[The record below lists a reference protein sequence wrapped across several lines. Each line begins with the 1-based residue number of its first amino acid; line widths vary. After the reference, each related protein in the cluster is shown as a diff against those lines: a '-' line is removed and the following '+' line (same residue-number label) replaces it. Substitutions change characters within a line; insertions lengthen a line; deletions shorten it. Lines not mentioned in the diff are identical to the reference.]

1 VKWAHEVEKRREDF
15 MGYLRSWKGIL
26 LGGLA
31 VFVVLWPLLYPEKF
45 YLHVGILLLIH
56 VIGAISL
63 NLIMRT
69 GLLSFIHPAFMGIGA
84 YTSALLVMRAGL
96 PFAIAFPLAGIVP
109 GIVSSIVGPILLR
122 LKGVYFVLITFVSG
136 EVIRLVFVNN
146 QSLFGGSNGI
156 YDIPSARLGF
166 FELSTKISVYY
177 FTLAVTLIICAACI
191 SLIKSEFGRALNT
204 INENDILAECTGVNT
219 LKYKAFAFILGAIMV
234 GLAGS
239 IYAHYTR
246 YIAPIDF
253 TWRLGLDFIAY
264 NVLGGIFAAWG
275 PIIGTVILVP
285 LPEFLRGAVQYQWIL
300 YSIIIILVIRFM
312 PEGLASVHYTIARIK
327 RLGKVGT
334 AQGL

>member
-1 VKWAHEVEKRREDF
+1 

-26 LGGLA
+26 LSGVVL
-31 VFVVLWPLLYPEKF
+31 FVVLWPLVYPEKF

-56 VIGAISL
+56 LIGAISL
-63 NLIMRT
+63 NLTMRT

-96 PFAIAFPLAGIVP
+96 PFTIAFPLAGIVP
-109 GIVSSIVGPILLR
+109 GIVSLVLGPILLR

-146 QSLFGGSNGI
+146 QSLLGGSNGI

-166 FELSTKISVYY
+166 LSLSFELSSKISVYY
-177 FTLAVTLIICAACI
+177 FTLAVALIICAACI
-191 SLIKSEFGRALNT
+191 SLIRSEFGRALNT
-204 INENDILAECTGVNT
+204 INENDVLAECTGVNT
-219 LKYKAFAFILGAIMV
+219 LKYRIFAFTLGAIMV

-239 IYAHYTR
+239 IYAHYIR

-275 PIIGTVILVP
+275 PIIGTILLVP
-285 LPEFLRGAVQYQWIL
+285 LPEFLRSAVEYQWIL

-312 PEGLASVHYTIARIK
+312 PEGLARVPYAIARVLG
-327 RLGKVGT
+327 LGKAGT
-334 AQGL
+334 AKGL

>member
-1 VKWAHEVEKRREDF
+1 

-26 LGGLA
+26 LGVVLL
-31 VFVVLWPLLYPEKF
+31 FVVLWPLFYPEKF

-56 VIGAISL
+56 LIGAISL
-63 NLIMRT
+63 NLTMRT

-84 YTSALLVMRAGL
+84 YTSALLVMRAGI
-96 PFAIAFPLAGIVP
+96 PFTVAFILAGIVP
-109 GIVSSIVGPILLR
+109 GIVSLVLGPILLR

-156 YDIPSARLGF
+156 YDIPSARVGF
-166 FELSTKISVYY
+166 LSLSFELSTKISVYY
-177 FTLAVTLIICAACI
+177 FALAVALIICAACI
-191 SLIKSEFGRALNT
+191 SLLRSEFGRALNT
-204 INENDILAECTGVNT
+204 INENDVLAECTGVNT
-219 LKYKAFAFILGAIMV
+219 LKYRILAFTLGAIMV
-234 GLAGS
+234 GFAGS
-239 IYAHYTR
+239 IYAHYIR

-264 NVLGGIFAAWG
+264 NVLGGIFAALG
-275 PIIGTVILVP
+275 PIIGTIILVP
-285 LPEFLRGAVQYQWIL
+285 LPEFLRGAVEYQWIL

-312 PEGLASVHYTIARIK
+312 PEGLARVGYTIARIR
-327 RLGKVGT
+327 RLGKAGT

>member
-1 VKWAHEVEKRREDF
+1 VKWAPEVEKGKQDLAGS
-15 MGYLRSWKGIL
+15 MRSWKRIIWA
-26 LGGLA
+26 GLA
-31 VFVVLWPLLYPEKF
+31 VFIVLWPLLYPEKF
-45 YLHVGILLLIH
+45 YLHVAILLLIH
-56 VIGAISL
+56 LIGGISL
-63 NLIMRT
+63 NLTMRT

-84 YTSALLVMRAGL
+84 YTSALLVMEGGL
-96 PFAIAFPLAGIVP
+96 PFAIAFPMAGVVP
-109 GIVSSIVGPILLR
+109 GIVALIIGPMLLR

-146 QSLFGGSNGI
+146 QSLLGGSNGI

-166 FELSTKISVYY
+166 FELSTSISVYY
-177 FTLAVTLIICAACI
+177 FTLVVTGIICAACI

-219 LKYKAFAFILGAIMV
+219 LKYKTIAFILGAVMV

-253 TWRLGLDFIAY
+253 TWRLGVDFIAY

-285 LPEFLRGAVQYQWIL
+285 LPEFLRSAVQYQWIL
-300 YSIIIILVIRFM
+300 YSLIIILVIRFM
-312 PEGLASVHYTIARIK
+312 PEGLANVRYPLT
-327 RLGKVGT
+327 GKKGLRKVET
-334 AQGL
+334 VQGL

>member
-1 VKWAHEVEKRREDF
+1 
-15 MGYLRSWKGIL
+15 MGYVKTWKGII

-31 VFVVLWPLLYPEKF
+31 IFIVIWPLVYPEKF

-56 VIGAISL
+56 LIGAISL

-84 YTSALLVMRAGL
+84 YTSALLVMRAGV
-96 PFAIAFPLAGIVP
+96 PYIFAFPLAGIVP
-109 GIVSSIVGPILLR
+109 GIVSLIVGPILLR

-136 EVIRLVFVNN
+136 EVIRLIFVNN

-166 FELSTKISVYY
+166 FNLSFVLSTKISVYY
-177 FTLAVTLIICAACI
+177 FTLVIALIVSVACI
-191 SLIKSEFGRALNT
+191 SLIRSEFGRALNT

-219 LKYKAFAFILGAIMV
+219 LKYKTFAFILGAIMV

-264 NVLGGIFAAWG
+264 NVLGGIFAVLG

-285 LPEFLRGAVQYQWIL
+285 LPEFLRGAVEYQWIL
-300 YSIIIILVIRFM
+300 YSIIIIMVIRFM
-312 PEGLASVHYTIARIK
+312 PEGLANFRYIISRMRRIGKPGTMQGSV
-327 RLGKVGT
+327 
-334 AQGL
+334 

>member
-1 VKWAHEVEKRREDF
+1 
-15 MGYLRSWKGIL
+15 
-26 LGGLA
+26 
-31 VFVVLWPLLYPEKF
+31 
-45 YLHVGILLLIH
+45 
-56 VIGAISL
+56 
-63 NLIMRT
+63 
-69 GLLSFIHPAFMGIGA
+69 
-84 YTSALLVMRAGL
+84 
-96 PFAIAFPLAGIVP
+96 
-109 GIVSSIVGPILLR
+109 
-122 LKGVYFVLITFVSG
+122 
-136 EVIRLVFVNN
+136 
-146 QSLFGGSNGI
+146 
-156 YDIPSARLGF
+156 
-166 FELSTKISVYY
+166 
-177 FTLAVTLIICAACI
+177 VTLIICAACI

-219 LKYKAFAFILGAIMV
+219 LKYKTFAFILGAIMV

>member
-1 VKWAHEVEKRREDF
+1 

-26 LGGLA
+26 LSGVAL
-31 VFVVLWPLLYPEKF
+31 FVVLWPLVYPEKF

-56 VIGAISL
+56 LIGAISL
-63 NLIMRT
+63 NLTMRT

-109 GIVSSIVGPILLR
+109 GIVSLVLGPILLR

-146 QSLFGGSNGI
+146 QSLLGGSNGI

-166 FELSTKISVYY
+166 LSLSFELSNKISVYY

-191 SLIKSEFGRALNT
+191 SLIRSEFGRALNT
-204 INENDILAECTGVNT
+204 INENDVLAECTGVNT
-219 LKYKAFAFILGAIMV
+219 LRYRIFAFTLGAIMV

-239 IYAHYTR
+239 IYAHYIR

-275 PIIGTVILVP
+275 PIIGTILLVP
-285 LPEFLRGAVQYQWIL
+285 LPEFLRSAVEYQWIL

-312 PEGLASVHYTIARIK
+312 PEGLATVPYAIARVLG
-327 RLGKVGT
+327 LGKART
-334 AQGL
+334 AKGL

>member
-1 VKWAHEVEKRREDF
+1 
-15 MGYLRSWKGIL
+15 MGYLKGWKGII

-31 VFVVLWPLLYPEKF
+31 VFIVIWPLIYPEKF

-56 VIGAISL
+56 LIGAISL
-63 NLIMRT
+63 NLTMRT

-96 PFAIAFPLAGIVP
+96 PFMISFPLAGIVP
-109 GIVSSIVGPILLR
+109 GLVALILGPILLR
-122 LKGVYFVLITFVSG
+122 LKGVYFVLISFVSG
-136 EVIRLVFVNN
+136 EVIRLVWVNN

-166 FELSTKISVYY
+166 FNLSFELSTKISVYY

-191 SLIKSEFGRALNT
+191 SLIRSEFGRALNT

-219 LKYKAFAFILGAIMV
+219 LKYKIFAFTLGAILV

-239 IYAHYTR
+239 IYAHYIR

-264 NVLGGIFAAWG
+264 NVLGGIFATLG
-275 PIIGTVILVP
+275 PIIGSIILVP
-285 LPEFLRGAVQYQWIL
+285 LPELLRGAVEYQWIL
-300 YSIIIILVIRFM
+300 YSIIIVLVIRFM
-312 PEGLASVHYTIARIK
+312 PEGLANVRYTVSRIRRIG
-327 RLGKVGT
+327 RLGT
-334 AQGL
+334 IQGSV

>member
-1 VKWAHEVEKRREDF
+1 
-15 MGYLRSWKGIL
+15 MGYLKGWKGII

-31 VFVVLWPLLYPEKF
+31 VFIVIWPLIYPEKF

-56 VIGAISL
+56 LIGAISL
-63 NLIMRT
+63 NLIMRA

-96 PFAIAFPLAGIVP
+96 PFMISFPLAGIVP
-109 GIVSSIVGPILLR
+109 GLVALILGPILLR
-122 LKGVYFVLITFVSG
+122 LKGVYFVLISFVSG
-136 EVIRLVFVNN
+136 EVIRLVWVNN

-166 FELSTKISVYY
+166 LNLSFELSTKISVYY

-191 SLIKSEFGRALNT
+191 SLIRSELGRALNT

-219 LKYKAFAFILGAIMV
+219 LKYKILAFTLGAIMV
-234 GLAGS
+234 GLGGS
-239 IYAHYTR
+239 IYAHYIR
-246 YIAPIDF
+246 YIAPNDF

-264 NVLGGIFAAWG
+264 NVLGGIFAVLG

-285 LPEFLRGAVQYQWIL
+285 LPEFLRGTVEYQWIL
-300 YSIIIILVIRFM
+300 YSIIIVMVIRFM
-312 PEGLASVHYTIARIK
+312 PEGLANVRYTVSRIRSIGKLDTIQGSV
-327 RLGKVGT
+327 
-334 AQGL
+334 

>member
-1 VKWAHEVEKRREDF
+1 
-15 MGYLRSWKGIL
+15 MGYLKGWKGIFAA
-26 LGGLA
+26 GLT
-31 VFVVLWPLLYPEKF
+31 VFIVIWPLLYPEKF

-56 VIGAISL
+56 LIGAISL
-63 NLIMRT
+63 NLTMRT

-84 YTSALLVMRAGL
+84 YTSSLLVMQAGL
-96 PFAIAFPLAGIVP
+96 PFAIAFPLAGVVP
-109 GIVSSIVGPILLR
+109 GIVSLIIGPMLLR
-122 LKGVYFVLITFVSG
+122 LKGVYFVLISFVSG

-146 QSLFGGSNGI
+146 QSLLGGSNGI
-156 YDIPSARLGF
+156 YDIPSARFGS
-166 FELSTKISVYY
+166 FELSTAISVYY
-177 FTLAVTLIICAACI
+177 FTLVITFLICAACI

-219 LKYKAFAFILGAIMV
+219 LKYKTLAFILGAVMV

-275 PIIGTVILVP
+275 PIIGTFILVP
-285 LPEFLRGAVQYQWIL
+285 LPEFLRSTVQYQWIL

-312 PEGLASVHYTIARIK
+312 PEGLANVHYTIARIR
-327 RLGKVGT
+327 RLGKAGT
-334 AQGL
+334 A

>member
-1 VKWAHEVEKRREDF
+1 
-15 MGYLRSWKGIL
+15 
-26 LGGLA
+26 
-31 VFVVLWPLLYPEKF
+31 
-45 YLHVGILLLIH
+45 
-56 VIGAISL
+56 
-63 NLIMRT
+63 
-69 GLLSFIHPAFMGIGA
+69 
-84 YTSALLVMRAGL
+84 VMRAGL

-219 LKYKAFAFILGAIMV
+219 LKYKTFAFILGAIMV